1 MEKIEI
7 MRFLNEIL
15 PWVRKPSRY
24 LGNEY
29 NSVVKDESEV
39 SLRIALVFPDLYE
52 IGSSN
57 LGLEIIYH
65 TLNDIPWVWAERAF
79 LPWVDMIKKMEE
91 NGIPLFTMESKTPL
105 LYMNAVGISLSYELS
120 YTNVVEVLRLS
131 KIPILAEDRRDE
143 DPIIIGGGP
152 CSSNPEPVALLFDAV
167 VIGDGEEAVVEIAK
181 VLREMK
187 GSRRFDV
194 LKELSKIEGVYVPLF
209 YESQDKRVV
218 PAYSFAPERIRKR
231 LLKSLENQAH
241 LVKKIL
247 PHAESVHD
255 RGVVEISRGCTRG
268 CRFCHAGMFYRPVR
282 ERSKENIRR
291 IVEKMLDSTGYEEI
305 SLLSL
310 SAMDHTDING
320 IVEEILP
327 ILSER
332 KVALSIPSTRMDSF
346 GLEIAQKIASI
357 RKTGLTFAPET
368 AKQRLRDVI
377 NKNISDDD
385 IWNTIIS
392 AKDAG
397 WRRIKLYL
405 ENKYSIETI
414 LDIYPISIDNL
425 NVLINHVR
433 KQLEKGFPVPD
444 DKTLVI
450 EHLGKSV
457 VIHLC
462 AGSKVNEALG
472 LYLSRY
478 IFSLTGYKVL
488 YTVDPYRILL
498 SANYPINIDHVIQ
511 GLKEDEEN
519 VVRELI
525 QAIKDSSIYK
535 WRILH
540 VAKRFGVL
548 PRRESVRLSKKL
560 LKALEESPI
569 SEEAVKE
576 VLSEGS
582 EPSLRNVISRLNPL
596 FIPVEELK
604 VDPRIFLNIN
614 SLRDL
619 RVAEEVLVELEDKLV

>member
-282 ERSKENIRR
+282 ERSKENIRG

-397 WRRIKLYL
+397 WRRIKLYFMIGL
-405 ENKYSIETI
+405 PTEKDKDVEDIAKLIEKVKKIGFKDLSVSVAVFIPKPHT
-414 LDIYPISIDNL
+414 PFQFVRQIS
-425 NVLINHVR
+425 V
-433 KQLEKGFPVPD
+433 E
-444 DKTLVI
+444 
-450 EHLGKSV
+450 
-457 VIHLC
+457 
-462 AGSKVNEALG
+462 EALKRRKIIMRARKYAHISFHNPWMSMIEG
-472 LYLSRY
+472 VLSR
-478 IFSLTGYKVL
+478 G
-488 YTVDPYRILL
+488 DR
-498 SANYPINIDHVIQ
+498 
-511 GLKEDEEN
+511 
-519 VVRELI
+519 
-525 QAIKDSSIYK
+525 
-535 WRILH
+535 
-540 VAKRFGVL
+540 
-548 PRRESVRLSKKL
+548 KL
-560 LKALEESPI
+560 LKLVLKANELGCIFDEWKEMFDREKWMKAFEETGIDPADYMGPFDLEEPLPWDHIDLGI
-569 SEEAVKE
+569 SKGFLIEEYRKSLEGIRTGDCRWERCSLCGVCSVFKTWNDLAVKK
-576 VLSEGS
+576 G
-582 EPSLRNVISRLNPL
+582 
-596 FIPVEELK
+596 
-604 VDPRIFLNIN
+604 
-614 SLRDL
+614 
-619 RVAEEVLVELEDKLV
+619 